1 MKVYKKNI
9 EAKSGGSLLDKAINS
24 LPFELHVPGYQYCGP
39 GTKLEKRLKRGDK
52 GINPLDSACKK
63 HDIAY
68 SKYKKGVER
77 RAADRELGKEAWKRV
92 KSADTT
98 IGERATALAVSGI
111 MKAKSALGF
120 GLKKTKSKKKKSK
133 RSKTVKT
140 VFKNA
145 IKSASDK
152 IEETSPNSLGDASK
166 IALKAAA
173 AIVRKH
179 KIPKAKLQKDIPRV
193 IPVPKIG
200 GILPLVP
207 LFAGISALG
216 SLIGGASGIVKAV
229 KAAKDANNN
238 LAELSRHNK
247 ALEAIAIGK
256 SKTGAGLYLKPYKTG
271 LGLYIQPYDGLG
283 FKKGKI
289 KKTLAFQKT
298 DQRTT

>member
-1 MKVYKKNI
+1 MKVYKTNC
-9 EAKSGGSLLDKAINS
+9 ETKSGGSLLDKAINS

-39 GTKLEKRLKRGDK
+39 GTKLKKRLKRGDK

-63 HDIAY
+63 HDIVY
-68 SKYKKGVER
+68 SQYKKGDER
-77 RAADRELGKEAWKRV
+77 READRELGKEAWKRV
-92 KSADTT
+92 KSADAT

-120 GLKKTKSKKKKSK
+120 GLKKSKLKKTKTK
-133 RSKTVKT
+133 RSSTKT
-140 VFKNA
+140 VFKKA
-145 IKSASDK
+145 IKSASEK
-152 IEETSPNSLGDASK
+152 INETSPNSLGDASK

-179 KIPKAKLQKDIPRV
+179 KIPKAKLLKDIPRV

-229 KAAKDANNN
+229 KAAKDANDN
-238 LAELSRHNK
+238 LTELSRHNK
-247 ALEAIAIGK
+247 AMEAIAIGK
-256 SKTGAGLYLKPYKTG
+256 SKTGSGLYLKPYKTG
-271 LGLYIQPYDGLG
+271 LGLYIKPYDGLG
-283 FKKGKI
+283 FKNGSKNSLTSKN
-289 KKTLAFQKT
+289 
-298 DQRTT
+298 